1 MVIHVEK
8 SPPININ
15 DTKIIKIMP
24 IILLFFM
31 VSSGIISKI
40 AGRIII
46 PMAIIPTVLTPSK
59 NVKNPIMMH
68 YSNSGFIFIS
78 NFRFQL
84 IYRFHLITCFFHVC
98 ILYITRLYLL
108 FSKYFFIGH
117 CAGYFIY

>member
-59 NVKNPIMMH
+59 NVKNHIMMP
-68 YSNSGFIFIS
+68 IIP
-78 NFRFQL
+78 
-84 IYRFHLITCFFHVC
+84 IVV
-98 ILYITRLYLL
+98 L
-108 FSKYFFIGH
+108 FS
-117 CAGYFIY
+117 